1 MAFRFKSRMTGD
13 VVMLEHNAKQLLEIL
28 GKDASAPGVLLC
40 EDMPKAL
47 KAIEAAIAKDEAD
60 YQNRKQEAKAR
71 GEPEPETDRISLRMR
86 TKPFVEMVQQCMH
99 EKVELV
105 WGV

>member
-1 MAFRFKSRMTGD
+1 MAYRFKSRMTGD
-13 VVMLEHNAKQLLEIL
+13 VVMLAHNGKQLLEIL
-28 GKDASAPGVLLC
+28 GKDPSGPGVLLF

-47 KAIEAAIAKDEAD
+47 TAIEQAIVKDEAD
-60 YQNRKQEAKAR
+60 YEARKQEAQAK
-71 GEPEPETDRISLRMR
+71 GEPEPEPERISLRVR
-86 TKPFVEMVQQCMH
+86 TKPFVEMVNQCMK

>member
-1 MAFRFKSRMTGD
+1 MTGD

-47 KAIEAAIAKDEAD
+47 TAIEVAIAKDEAD
-60 YQNRKQEAKAR
+60 YQNRKQEAKAK
-71 GEPEPETDRISLRMR
+71 GEPEPEPDRINLRMR
-86 TKPFVEMVQQCMH
+86 TKPFIEMVQQCMR

>member
-13 VVMLEHNAKQLLEIL
+13 VVMLEHNAKQLLNIL

-47 KAIEAAIAKDEAD
+47 TAIEAAIAQDEAD
-60 YQNRKQEAKAR
+60 YETRKQEAKAK
-71 GEPEPETDRISLRMR
+71 GEPEPEPERISLRVR
-86 TKPFVEMVQQCMH
+86 TKPFVEMVNQCMK

>member
-13 VVMLEHNAKQLLEIL
+13 VVMLDHNAKQLLNIL
-28 GKDASAPGVLLC
+28 GKDASAPGVLLS

-47 KAIEAAIAKDEAD
+47 SAIEAAIAQDEAD
-60 YQNRKQEAKAR
+60 YEARRQEAKAQ
-71 GEPEPETDRISLRMR
+71 GEPEPEPDRISLRMR
-86 TKPFVEMVQQCMH
+86 TKPFIDMVNQCMQ

>member
-13 VVMLEHNAKQLLEIL
+13 VVMLEHNAKQLLNIL

-47 KAIEAAIAKDEAD
+47 EALEAAIAQDEAD
-60 YQNRKQEAKAR
+60 YEARKQEAKAQ
-71 GEPEPETDRISLRMR
+71 GEPEPEPERINLRMR
-86 TKPFVEMVQQCMH
+86 TKPFVEMVQQCMR

>member
-28 GKDASAPGVLLC
+28 GKDPSGPGVLLC

-47 KAIEAAIAKDEAD
+47 AAIEAAIAQDEVD
-60 YQNRKQEAKAR
+60 YEARKREAKAQ
-71 GEPEPETDRISLRMR
+71 GEPEPEPDRISLRMR
-86 TKPFVEMVQQCMH
+86 TKPFVQMVKLCMQ
-99 EKVELV
+99 ERVELV

>member
-13 VVMLEHNAKQLLEIL
+13 LVMLEHNAKQLLEIL
-28 GKDASAPGVLLC
+28 GKDPSGPGVLLC

-47 KAIEAAIAKDEAD
+47 SAIEAAIAQDEAE
-60 YQNRKQEAKAR
+60 YQQRKQEAKAQ
-71 GEPEPETDRISLRMR
+71 GEVEPEPDRISLRMR
-86 TKPFVEMVQQCMH
+86 TKPFVDMVHQCMR

-105 WGV
+105 WGF